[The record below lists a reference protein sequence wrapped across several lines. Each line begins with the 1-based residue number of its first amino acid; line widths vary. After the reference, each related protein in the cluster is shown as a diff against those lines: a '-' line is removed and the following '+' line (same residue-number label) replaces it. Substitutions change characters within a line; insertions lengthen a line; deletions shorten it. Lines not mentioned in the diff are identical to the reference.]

1 MDRNPLDPK
10 GLIRES
16 FRIEGITAA
25 ECRTIFLDWALSLEG
40 VEAHKALTEL
50 HPLYAQK
57 HPHHPMVAI
66 LAEGLHQM
74 SSPRRRGGWKSR
86 IRN

>member
-1 MDRNPLDPK
+1 MKRKLLDPK

-40 VEAHKALTEL
+40 IEAHKALTEL
-50 HPLYAQK
+50 HPQYAK
-57 HPHHPMVAI
+57 ENPGHPMIPI
-66 LAEGLHQM
+66 LEEGLHQM
-74 SSPRRRGGWKSR
+74 SAPRRRGGWKSR
-86 IRN
+86 TRN